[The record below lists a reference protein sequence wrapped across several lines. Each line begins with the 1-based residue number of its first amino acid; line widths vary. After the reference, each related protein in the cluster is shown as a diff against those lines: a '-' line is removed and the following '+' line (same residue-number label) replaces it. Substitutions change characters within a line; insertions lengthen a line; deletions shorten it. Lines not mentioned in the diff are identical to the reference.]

1 MIGILTHHCAKPN
14 QIDQARALLDTNG
27 AAQKLAKG
35 FISRQTLISL
45 SDETKIS
52 SIVAWESEEVYDLW
66 KSSSQ
71 RAKIMA
77 QSWNFWAKPPVSER
91 FRIE

>member
-1 MIGILTHHCAKPN
+1 MIGILTHHWAKPN
-14 QIDQARALLDTNG
+14 LIEQAKELLDTNG
-27 AAQKLAKG
+27 EAQKLAKG

-45 SDETKIS
+45 SDKTKIS

-71 RAKIMA
+71 RFKIMA
-77 QSWNFWAKPPVSER
+77 QSGSFWAKPPVSER